1 VTASVGR
8 AAYLGADLGTSG
20 LKLALIGV
28 DGTLLDEAEAAYDV
42 RTPRPGHAE
51 TDPADWARALLD
63 AATALFGR
71 APREQAR
78 AVVSIGVTG
87 QMHGIVLIA
96 HDGKPVRPAVL
107 WPDQRAASSLD
118 AWRALPESVRE
129 RLGNP
134 LAAGMAGPIL
144 SWLRQHE
151 PRSIAATAA
160 VMSPKDW
167 LRGLLTSEPTNDP
180 VTEHS
185 DASATL
191 LWDVVSDTWSTEAV
205 QLAGITDAELPE
217 VVPSDALVGTT
228 PFGSGRPRS
237 GGPWGSGVPV
247 VAGGADTACALAAL
261 QVAAASTTAPEPAAP
276 AARSDLLVVNV
287 GTGIQILRPA
297 VQPSA
302 AATPLTHQYADT
314 EGGWYRMQAIQNG
327 GLALS
332 WVQAVLGVGWDELV
346 RLARSGSAGSSGA
359 VFVPFLTGER
369 GAVAPLTS
377 TASWRG
383 LTPAV
388 GPAELARAA
397 FEGLAFTIRRG
408 IDSLG
413 GHSGPVLLSGGGSR
427 DPWVRQLIADV
438 VGLPM
443 RHVRLRSASAVGAA
457 VLAARGVGEQLPVPA
472 TITNLDPSPDE
483 ALESAYRRWVR
494 EIP

>member
-1 VTASVGR
+1 
-8 AAYLGADLGTSG
+8 
-20 LKLALIGV
+20 
-28 DGTLLDEAEAAYDV
+28 
-42 RTPRPGHAE
+42 
-51 TDPADWARALLD
+51 
-63 AATALFGR
+63 
-71 APREQAR
+71 
-78 AVVSIGVTG
+78 
-87 QMHGIVLIA
+87 MHGIVLVA
-96 HDGKPVRPAVL
+96 ADGKPVRPAVL

-118 AWRALPESVRE
+118 AWRALPETVRE

-134 LAAGMAGPIL
+134 LVAGMAGPIL
-144 SWLRQHE
+144 SWLRDHE

-167 LRGLLTSEPTNDP
+167 LRGVLTATNDP
-180 VTEHS
+180 VTERS

-191 LWDVVSDTWSTEAV
+191 LWDVVSDAWSTEAI
-205 QLAGITDAELPE
+205 QLAGITDNMLPT
-217 VVPSDALVGTT
+217 VVPSDAVAGTT
-228 PFGSGRPRS
+228 PTGS

-261 QVAAASTTAPEPAAP
+261 QVAAASTAASGPAAP
-276 AARSDLLVVNV
+276 AVGSDLLVVNV

-327 GLALS
+327 GLALA
-332 WVQAVLGVGWDELV
+332 WVQAVLGVGWDDFV
-346 RLARSGSAGSSGA
+346 HLARSGSPGSSGA

-369 GAVAPLTS
+369 GAVAPVTS

-388 GPAELARAA
+388 GRAELARAA
-397 FEGLAFTIRRG
+397 FESLAFTVRRG

-413 GHSGPVLLSGGGSR
+413 GHSGPVLLSGGGTR

-457 VLAARGVGEQLPVPA
+457 VLAARGVGERLPVPA
-472 TITNLDPSPDE
+472 TMTRLDPSRDD